1 MLYTLIDAENYWKRL
16 QRISIRSIKRFLKL
30 KELFNW
36 HRSYI
41 CHLARM
47 LVLCPESP
55 YDTAGQNL
63 VRKYAVGQAWDE
75 ERGAVPGPNQPWRVS
90 P

>member
-1 MLYTLIDAENYWKRL
+1 MLYILIDAENYWKRL

-47 LVLCPESP
+47 LVPYPESL
-55 YDTAGQNL
+55 YNTAGQNL
-63 VRKYAVGQAWDE
+63 VRKYAVG
-75 ERGAVPGPNQPWRVS
+75 
-90 P
+90 